1 MILYHG
7 TTTENANT
15 IILQQKFDINLCGSQ
30 WGSTYGKGIYFSPS
44 KQEASVYGETILQIE
59 TNVEPLK
66 LDKHYSPTNKQHKR
80 QIKKILYTICPDALL
95 SSDNKELVIFNTE
108 NTIRNIRIV

>member
-1 MILYHG
+1 MFLYHG

-15 IILQQKFDINLCGSQ
+15 IILQQKFDLNLCGSQ

-44 KQEASVYGETILQIE
+44 KQEARVYGETILQIE

-66 LDKHYSPTNKQHKR
+66 LDKHYSPNDRNHKR
-80 QIKKILYTICPDALL
+80 QIKKILYTLVPDALF
-95 SSDNKELVIFNTE
+95 SCDNKEVVIFNTE